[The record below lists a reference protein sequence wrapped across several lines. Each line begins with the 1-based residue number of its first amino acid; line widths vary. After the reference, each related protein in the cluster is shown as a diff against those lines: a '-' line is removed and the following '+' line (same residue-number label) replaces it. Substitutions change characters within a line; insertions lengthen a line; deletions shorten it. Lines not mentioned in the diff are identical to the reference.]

1 MKLIGIYKKSNST
14 WINQCTR
21 PHMSFPTWHL
31 NGRRWS
37 PAMPALILTSQLYWY
52 LKVTFVIYLSV
63 RTVITGNYSM
73 SMLYKTI
80 VTNDGQIEAVASM
93 LLLRALH
100 ALIVCHPCLTESW
113 NLKQSWVQ
121 RHRIC
126 ELRSYFLEQ
135 AARDD
140 FDLKIKPPIP
150 SHHPPMKANCQRFGS
165 GRKITL
171 CCIVTESGW
180 YHATSKE

>member
-1 MKLIGIYKKSNST
+1 
-14 WINQCTR
+14 
-21 PHMSFPTWHL
+21 MSFPTWLL

-37 PAMPALILTSQLYWY
+37 PAMLALILTSQLYWY
-52 LKVTFVIYLSV
+52 LKVAYVIYLPVRIILFSISV
-63 RTVITGNYSM
+63 SKEII
-73 SMLYKTI
+73 LCQCYKTI
-80 VTNDGQIEAVASM
+80 ATNAGQIEAVASM

-100 ALIVCHPCLTESW
+100 ALIVCHPCLTKSW

-126 ELRSYFLEQ
+126 ELRSYFWEQ

-150 SHHPPMKANCQRFGS
+150 PHHPPMKANCQRFGS

-171 CCIVTESGW
+171 CCIINESGW

>member
-1 MKLIGIYKKSNST
+1 M
-14 WINQCTR
+14 NQSVHQA
-21 PHMSFPTWHL
+21 PYVISHMAFEWQTMVPGHACFNPDFP
-31 NGRRWS
+31 
-37 PAMPALILTSQLYWY
+37 AWY

-126 ELRSYFLEQ
+126 ELRSYFWEQ
-135 AARDD
+135 TAGDD

-165 GRKITL
+165 GRKNR
-171 CCIVTESGW
+171 
-180 YHATSKE
+180 